1 MNSILRLIRFH
12 KPVGTL
18 LLWYPT
24 AWALWLAKLSTP
36 PLLTVFYF
44 FLGTFFMRSAGCV
57 LNDIADRHI
66 DQHVTRTRTRPIAS
80 GELSLATAFLVL
92 AILLLLSFLI
102 LIQLPS
108 ACFYEALFAL
118 FITSLYPF
126 CKRFF
131 EAPQFIL
138 GIAFS
143 MGIPMAYTALG
154 VAFNLSMDLLFTL
167 NFFWILAYDTL
178 YAMADKPDDLRI
190 GVKSTAI
197 LFGKF
202 WHSII
207 ITCLVLMSMLWLIVA
222 YLNHLSF
229 LFYSLWSLATMLL
242 VVENIRLYQTPKPDY
257 TKAFTTQSY
266 YGLLMWSAL
275 VLNSI

>member
-36 PLLTVFYF
+36 PLLTVLYF

-66 DQHVTRTRTRPIAS
+66 DQHVTRTRMRPIAS
-80 GELSLATAFLVL
+80 GEISLPIAFLVL
-92 AILLLLSFLI
+92 SILLFFSFLI
-102 LIQLPS
+102 LIQLPA

-118 FITSLYPF
+118 FVTFLYPF

-131 EAPQFIL
+131 EAPQFVL

-143 MGIPMAYTALG
+143 IGIPMAYTALG
-154 VAFNLSMDLLFTL
+154 VSFNLSMSLLFAL

-178 YAMADKPDDLRI
+178 YAMADKPDDVRI

-202 WHSII
+202 WHAII
-207 ITCLVLMSMLWLIVA
+207 IICLILMSVLWLIIA
-222 YLNHLSF
+222 YLNHFSF
-229 LFYSLWSLATMLL
+229 LFYSFWSLATVLL
-242 VVENIRLYQTPKPDY
+242 VIENIRLYQTHKPDY
-257 TKAFTTQSY
+257 TQAFTTQSY
-266 YGLLMWSAL
+266 YGLIMWCAL
-275 VLNSI
+275 ILNSI